1 MQTMT
6 TTASMVRQ
14 SLKRKKSL
22 TDDDYYWISHAET
35 SATKPKRR
43 RQRCESLENGF
54 ADLRLSTSR
63 PNLQSVPL
71 HSTTN
76 LDIRISPPVIN
87 PSSVDE
93 PADVKMGISSSY
105 EPEKDRECY
114 A

>member
-6 TTASMVRQ
+6 TTASMARQ

-22 TDDDYYWISHAET
+22 TDDYYYWSAHAET

-76 LDIRISPPVIN
+76 LDTHINPTIIN
-87 PSSVDE
+87 PSSIDE
-93 PADVKMGISSSY
+93 PAEVKMSILSSY
-105 EPEKDRECY
+105 EPEKDRECL
-114 A
+114 